1 MHKPYEELFK
11 RKPDFRV
18 TYKIFSQ
25 EEGGRYN
32 LPYQGIRW
40 DFRYEHSAHPKGTL
54 FMIYPEFE
62 DSHGDLITDL
72 TLTVPQFGMAR
83 MWILA
88 KDRIEY
94 HRNKIKIGAHG
105 YFMEGAKK
113 VGECEVIEL
122 INLK

>member
-1 MHKPYEELFK
+1 MYRPYEEIFK

-18 TYKIFSQ
+18 TYTIFSQ

-32 LPYQGIRW
+32 LPNQGIRW
-40 DFRYEHSAHPKGTL
+40 NFRYEHPAHPKGTL

-62 DSHGDLITDL
+62 DSNGDLITDS
-72 TLTVPQFGMAR
+72 TLSIPQHGTAR

-88 KDRIEY
+88 KEKIEY
-94 HRNKIKIGAHG
+94 HRDKIKVGTHG
-105 YFMEGAKK
+105 YFMEGNRK
-113 VGECEVIEL
+113 VGACDVIEL